1 MDVDLSQH
9 AEIVAVALLV
19 GGFIAATIA
28 QRLVGRGLE
37 LLDRWLAQNAA
48 SADGAYLSPGLI
60 RFTRALI
67 FWSVIVVAVVATL
80 RTLGVGGLGQVL
92 DQVVGYVPRL
102 VVGFAIVGAGHL
114 LGLVC
119 RGLVARLGENL
130 TSDSLLPR
138 IVHLSIVVVAVVMG
152 LQQMTID
159 ITFVTQLLLVV
170 LGIAS
175 GGLVLSFALGA
186 RHHVA
191 NLVARSELGRYSVG
205 EHIRVAGQQGMIL
218 EIRSTGVDLMTDE
231 GVLSVPASRFSELEV
246 LRLTQAEDAD

>member
-1 MDVDLSQH
+1 MDIDLSAH
-9 AEIVAVALLV
+9 TEIVAVALLIAGLV
-19 GGFIAATIA
+19 GAHLA
-28 QRLVGRGLE
+28 QRLAGRGLE

-48 SADGAYLSPGLI
+48 TADGAYLSPGLI

-67 FWSVIVVAVVATL
+67 FWSVVVVVVVATL

-119 RGLVARLGENL
+119 RGLLSRLSENL
-130 TSDSLLPR
+130 SRDSLLPR
-138 IVHLSIVVVAVVMG
+138 IVHFSIVVVAVVMG
-152 LQQMTID
+152 LQQMRID

-191 NLVARSELGRYSVG
+191 NLVARSELGRYEVG
-205 EHIRVAGQQGMIL
+205 ERIRVSSHEGTIL
-218 EIRSTGVDLMTDE
+218 EIRSTGVDIVTDE
-231 GVLSVPASRFSELEV
+231 GVVSVPAARFSEQEV
-246 LRLTQAEDAD
+246 LRLTQSD